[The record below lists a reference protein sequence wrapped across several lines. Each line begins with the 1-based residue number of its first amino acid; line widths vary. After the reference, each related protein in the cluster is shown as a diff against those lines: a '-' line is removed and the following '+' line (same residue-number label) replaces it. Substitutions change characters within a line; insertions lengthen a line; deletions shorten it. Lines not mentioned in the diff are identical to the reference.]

1 MSGNKT
7 SIRGEGELRESLHK
21 RRVWQAA
28 LVPGL
33 VAVGILFAV
42 KQGLGGSIWLG
53 PAQLDPAFAIA
64 FGVVIALFTLIGALW
79 HHRSIDELEERAILW
94 GNTVGFYTVV
104 ASALIVEVLTMARLI
119 SPISHVMLMLGSLAA
134 AVGTYLW
141 VRFR

>member
-1 MSGNKT
+1 MSGNNT
-7 SIRGEGELRESLHK
+7 SIRGEGELRESMQK
-21 RRVWQAA
+21 RRVWRAA

-33 VAVGILFAV
+33 AAVTILYAV

-64 FGVVIALFTLIGALW
+64 FGVVIALFTLIGAMW